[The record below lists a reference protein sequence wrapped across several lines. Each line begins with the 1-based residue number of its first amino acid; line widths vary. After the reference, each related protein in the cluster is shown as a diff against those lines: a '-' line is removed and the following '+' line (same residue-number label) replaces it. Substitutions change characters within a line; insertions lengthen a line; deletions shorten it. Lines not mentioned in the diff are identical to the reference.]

1 MGAAASIGNEISK
14 GVDSI
19 SNAID
24 NTAKSI
30 EKDPVGSIA
39 IITTAIVA
47 PAYLPEVIAARD
59 VAQGVPLD
67 KAAENYA
74 KALVTQQIASSVS
87 NNLSNTNVGGV
98 TGPDN
103 IDVGGGF
110 NPATGAGSAATAAA
124 SAPLASKPV
133 ATAAGN
139 TTSAIIK
146 GQDPLT
152 AITTG
157 GIQAGVSSITDSI
170 PFYSDL
176 SPAQQAAVKN
186 VVITALRGGDPSQ
199 ALVNSAINAGVAE
212 ARAQYNAP
220 PPPANIAMQ
229 ENIST
234 PTPVASNTNAPL
246 GMMGSI
252 GSIAP
257 AVSSAPAPMST
268 TAEAPL
274 SATTP
279 SLADAQSAAKDIM
292 SSYTNA
298 QAPITADTG
307 TQVASSSGALPATA
321 GGLAQQEIEK
331 IMGGDTSGISTGAY
345 TRLTAQANA
354 YIAQGGDPSDLA
366 GFENFLATQSQDV
379 STGTTDGILP
389 SVGGNTGASAGTA
402 PDATLIA
409 PLSQQ
414 NPAPV
419 TPVTPEPAAPVEPA
433 PVAPVVAEQPSV
445 VEQAPAS
452 PLATV
457 PEAPV
462 VAEPIAPLSTV
473 TAPVAETPVLEP
485 KVSEPS
491 PLSTPTTSSGNLI
504 NETGQIT
511 NVARNPE
518 TNELYTPLATSDS
531 GDKYVPVLST
541 QGQASTEA
549 PTAPLSTVPVSNS
562 IADTSN
568 AVTPP
573 LVSIENPVTEAPT
586 TTTEAPVTTVD
597 TSAPTTDMGTVNVT
611 GTRLP
616 TGGATSADVPAVTS
630 AAAKTPL
637 DQKLDS
643 SPQYLN
649 AGTVAMMKRRE
660 LQKLRQLFDSLT
672 PELSAI
678 LAERGIKPEQEASVQ
693 ETPPTET
700 YTPKF
705 MSTGGAMTVEEM
717 MTGAAPLA
725 AKTKTN
731 YDLKPEKYATHLAA
745 APVVGQAMTLS
756 PLKHL
761 AGGLRMKPT
770 NNLTV
775 GLASGGLPTK
785 YAEAAPKGHNPEF
798 ITGVTGYYA
807 GGKGTGQSDD
817 IPAMLHDGDYVMDA
831 DAVAALGDGSSKA
844 GGEALMKFLHQ
855 IPHEDKKSGQP
866 VPAKIA
872 DGEVVLPASFV
883 TALGKGDNK
892 YGAKILDGLREKLR
906 AHKRSAPTSKIPPKA
921 KSPLDYAKMV
931 KG

>member
-1 MGAAASIGNEISK
+1 MGAVSSAVDTVTNVVDKTVSGVSK
-14 GVDSI
+14 
-19 SNAID
+19 AID

-74 KALVTQQIASSVS
+74 KALIAKEIVSGVSS
-87 NNLSNTNVGGV
+87 NLGSPNVGGT

-103 IDVGGGF
+103 IDVGGGY
-110 NPATGAGSAATAAA
+110 NIATGAGDVATAAA

-133 ATAAGN
+133 ATATGKTVADVAQG
-139 TTSAIIK
+139 K
-146 GQDPLT
+146 DPLT
-152 AITTG
+152 SLITNG
-157 GIQAGVSSITDSI
+157 VSAGASSITDSI
-170 PFYSDL
+170 PYYSDL
-176 SPAQQAAVKN
+176 SPSQQAAVKN
-186 VVITALRGGDPSQ
+186 VVLTTLRGGDPSQ

-212 ARAQYNAP
+212 ARAQYNTPAP
-220 PPPANIAMQ
+220 PAKIAMQ
-229 ENIST
+229 ENISA
-234 PTPVASNTNAPL
+234 PTPVASNVNAPL

-252 GSIAP
+252 GAI
-257 AVSSAPAPMST
+257 PAPMST

-307 TQVASSSGALPATA
+307 TQVASTSGALPTTA

-379 STGTTDGILP
+379 STGATEGILP

-402 PDATLIA
+402 PDATLVA

-419 TPVTPEPAAPVEPA
+419 NPVTPQPVEPA
-433 PVAPVVAEQPSV
+433 PVTPTP
-445 VEQAPAS
+445 
-452 PLATV
+452 
-457 PEAPV
+457 
-462 VAEPIAPLSTV
+462 VAEP
-473 TAPVAETPVLEP
+473 TA
-485 KVSEPS
+485 

-531 GDKYVPVLST
+531 GDKYAPVLST

-549 PTAPLSTVPVSNS
+549 PSAPLSNVSSPVS
-562 IADTSN
+562 IAEPPVETQ
-568 AVTPP
+568 PP
-573 LVSIENPVTEAPT
+573 LASIENPVTQPNV
-586 TTTEAPVTTVD
+586 TTETPVTTD
-597 TSAPTTDMGTVNVT
+597 TSAPTQDMGTVNVT
-611 GTRLP
+611 GTRIP

-649 AGTVAMMKRRE
+649 AGTVAMMKRKE

-678 LAERGIKPEQEASVQ
+678 LAERGIKPAQEAPVQ
-693 ETPPTET
+693 ETPAPET

-705 MSTGGAMTVEEM
+705 MSAGGAMTVEEM

-725 AKTKTN
+725 AKAKTN

-745 APVVGQAMTLS
+745 APVLSNQTLTLS
-756 PLKHL
+756 PLKYL
-761 AGGLRMKPT
+761 SSGLKSRPT
-770 NNLTV
+770 MN
-775 GLASGGLPTK
+775 LASGGLPTQ
-785 YAEAAPKGHNPEF
+785 YAQAAPKGHKPEF
-798 ITGVTGYYA
+798 ITGLTGYYA
-807 GGKGTGQSDD
+807 QGKGTGQSDD
-817 IPAMLHDGDYVMDA
+817 IPAMLHDGDYVADA
-831 DAVAALGDGSSKA
+831 DLVAALGDGSSKA
-844 GGEALMKFLHQ
+844 GAEALEKFRRQ
-855 IPHEDKKSGQP
+855 IPHRESEGGQP

-872 DGEVVLPASFV
+872 DGEYVFPASFV
-883 TALGKGDNK
+883 TAIGKGDNK
-892 YGAKILDGLREKLR
+892 AGAKLLDSMREAIR

-921 KSPLDYAKMV
+921 KSPLDYLKMAK
-931 KG
+931 G